1 MRWPEP
7 WPTNDLQAARAMIFA
22 EQRGLL
28 KELALATMRLA
39 FLEGADLEVRD
50 SVLEAGRRVGIDP
63 GELESAL
70 SDPAVKQDLRSVND
84 EALAAGVFGVPTV
97 LVGGE
102 LFWGDD
108 HLEDAADAQSA
119 RHVS

>member
-1 MRWPEP
+1 
-7 WPTNDLQAARAMIFA
+7 MIFA

-108 HLEDAADAQSA
+108 RLEDAAEAQSA